1 MERKMGCLTSPY
13 DARDYR
19 PAKATNYKLPQEF
32 KLQID
37 NIKDQGEVNSCV
49 AYALSVA
56 IARNKDN
63 FSTGWIYGYRPK
75 GYYQGEGMYPRE
87 ALKTLQKVGAVREE
101 DFSLNIEMQ
110 EAKQAVD
117 KELSQLKALARD
129 FKIESYARLYSI
141 NEIKQW
147 IFLHKTAVPICIL
160 TNNLDKSSQ
169 NVLYIP
175 FDETDLSGHMMII
188 IGWNELGFIVQ
199 NSWGKEWGDNG
210 TAILPYEYTIE
221 EAWGITF
228 NANEVYNSTKKPKLY
243 WLRVLIQKIIALF
256 R

>member
-19 PAKATNYKLPQEF
+19 PAKATKYKLPQEF
-32 KLQID
+32 TLQID
-37 NIKDQGEVNSCV
+37 NVKDQGEVNSCV
-49 AYALSVA
+49 AHALSTT
-56 IARNKDN
+56 IERNKDS
-63 FSTGWIYGYRPK
+63 FSTGWIYGYRPD

-87 ALKTLQKVGAVREE
+87 ALKTLQKMGAVKEE
-101 DFSLNIEMQ
+101 DFALNIEMQ
-110 EAKQAVD
+110 EAKRAVD
-117 KELSQLKALARD
+117 KELSKLKALARD
-129 FKIESYARLYSI
+129 FKIESYARLYSA

-147 IFLHKTAVPICIL
+147 IFLHKTAVPVCIL
-160 TNNLDKSSQ
+160 TEEL
-169 NVLYIP
+169 
-175 FDETDLSGHMMII
+175 DLSGDNILYLPENQYDTTGHMMAI

-210 TAILPYEYTIE
+210 TAILPYEYPIE

-228 NANEVYNSTKKPKLY
+228 NTNEVYDSTKKPKLY
-243 WLRVLIQKIIALF
+243 WLRVLVQKIITLF